1 MISSPPFRNPKEIAN
16 TIAQEFISCTYK
28 LCTDC
33 DDDDGQKFGNFLL
46 EGQGMA
52 LLLLLELYA
61 EQVRCVE

>member
-1 MISSPPFRNPKEIAN
+1 MLSFPPFRDPREIAN
-16 TIAQEFISCTYK
+16 TIAQEFISCTFK

-33 DDDDGQKFGNFLL
+33 DDDDGQWLGNFLM

-61 EQVRCVE
+61 EQVSCV